1 MMKDHLDGIPE
12 IRVLD
17 IGQIVESM
25 RVGIEYSPIRLG
37 LSRNLLLVPPD
48 QQDPSTEDNSDETR
62 VKTKMDVKGVDVSR
76 CPRFPEE
83 LWRYSITTCPS
94 HDCLISSDRQFG
106 WGTNKSKRR

>member
-1 MMKDHLDGIPE
+1 MKDHLNGVPE

-17 IGQIVESM
+17 IGQIVKSM

-37 LSRNLLLVPPD
+37 LSRNLFLVPPD
-48 QQDPSTEDNSDETR
+48 QQDPSTEDDTDETR
-62 VKTKMDVKGVDVSR
+62 VKTEMNVEGIDISW

-83 LWRYSITTCPS
+83 LWRYSISTCPS